1 MNNAE
6 KFEQNLLKSSVSNN
20 LDAAKREWSLYRI
33 DWVDRAGVCIC
44 GKTHI
49 SKLVIIMNSVN
60 GKFLE
65 IGADCAYE
73 HLGIE
78 VREEQYRQLKEAKNL
93 ELLIL
98 VRNGITLCLG
108 LEFPI
113 NV

>member
-1 MNNAE
+1 M
-6 KFEQNLLKSSVSNN
+6 LLNES
-20 LDAAKREWSLYRI
+20 
-33 DWVDRAGVCIC
+33 GVCIC

-78 VREEQYRQLKEAKNL
+78 VREEQYRQLKEAKNPKGFKRLTAKVKKHL
-93 ELLIL
+93 EVVLI
-98 VRNGITLCLG
+98 NGLKHKTINSWEFIFSIDMLRLCHASKESYCLK
-108 LEFPI
+108 L
-113 NV
+113 